1 MLVAEDHQE
10 VSKMNIRCLA
20 SSSEGNCYLVEFKS
34 ASIIIEAGLPIKEC
48 KNKLFFDCKKTL
60 NDIDAVLITHDHK
73 DHSKAAND
81 LKRLGKRV
89 YANKYIADTE
99 YCLESLKMTCIAK
112 DTFVFPFEVEH
123 DAPDSLGFI
132 IKSGDETLLF
142 INDCKYIKYDLSNYK
157 FDVVMIECNY
167 STKLLHTLIGIAN
180 KEDDKLL
187 KFRYKRLLD
196 SHMSSTA
203 CLRVLKS
210 LDLSKCNAIFLMHL
224 SDGHSNEVEFKEKF
238 TKELNK
244 KVYIC
249 RKYGG
254 FK

>member
-1 MLVAEDHQE
+1 
-10 VSKMNIRCLA
+10 MNIKCLA
-20 SSSEGNCYLVEFKS
+20 SSSYGNCYLVEFRS
-34 ASIIIEAGLPIKEC
+34 ASILIEAGLPIKEI
-48 KNKLFFDCKKTL
+48 KQKLLLDCKKSL
-60 NDIDAVLITHDHK
+60 NNIDAVLVTHDHK
-73 DHSKAAND
+73 DHSKAVND
-81 LKRLGKRV
+81 LKKLGKRV
-89 YANKYIADTE
+89 YGNKYIADPE

-112 DTFVFPFEVEH
+112 DTYVFPFEVEH

-132 IKSGDETLLF
+132 IKSGDEFMLF
-142 INDCKYIKYDLSNYK
+142 INDCKYIKFDLTNYA

-167 STKLLHTLIGIAN
+167 STKLLHVLIDKAN
-180 KEDDKLL
+180 KENDKVM
-187 KFRYKRLLD
+187 KFRYKRLLE

-203 CLRVLKS
+203 CLRFLKS
-210 LDLSKCNAIFLMHL
+210 LDLSHCNAVFLMHL

-249 RKYGG
+249 QKYGG